1 MFSNWECSSGNQ
13 QWTFDFNT
21 CQWVNAETNECQS
34 DNPFLI
40 EAKNHKKD
48 WKGDRKE
55 MKIMNE
61 NWSYYDL
68 SQLWRSI
75 YLNWLTGQFYILWIR
90 NENSLI
96 KNIETSFD

>member
-40 EAKNHKKD
+40 EAKNHNKD
-48 WKGDRKE
+48 WKGRWKMKE
-55 MKIMNE
+55 KNLWMKIEVIM
-61 NWSYYDL
+61 
-68 SQLWRSI
+68 I
-75 YLNWLTGQFYILWIR
+75 YLNCEDLSI
-90 NENSLI
+90 
-96 KNIETSFD
+96 